1 MLNDSI
7 LMSNVARAQKNN
19 KRRSNS
25 RVSQGSMLSKPKQNS
40 QVNPNSSTLR
50 NMMFVSSEDA
60 FNFLQSMNNNTTGF
74 MPHAS

>member
-1 MLNDSI
+1 
-7 LMSNVARAQKNN
+7 MSNVARAQKNN

-60 FNFLQSMNNNTTGF
+60 FNF
-74 MPHAS
+74 